1 VESGLVLRNTNEDLL
16 RQVFLNLLL
25 NAAQAAKSKV
35 WLKAV
40 RREGGVTVTV
50 RDDGPGIPEHLRDR
64 VFTPFFTT
72 KQRGTGL
79 GLAIVR
85 NNLKA
90 LGGEL
95 SMECPDRGGTT
106 MTVRFND

>member
-1 VESGLVLRNTNEDLL
+1 
-16 RQVFLNLLL
+16 
-25 NAAQAAKSKV
+25 
-35 WLKAV
+35 
-40 RREGGVTVTV
+40 
-50 RDDGPGIPEHLRDR
+50 
-64 VFTPFFTT
+64 
-72 KQRGTGL
+72 
-79 GLAIVR
+79 VR